1 MEYKQFGKTDLKV
14 SLIGLG
20 CSRLGG
26 NLSGGDRKEATNLL
40 HFALDSGINFYDTAD
55 SYGQG
60 QSEILLGK
68 TFKNQRDKVI
78 FASKAGY
85 YLSPLGNLAAK
96 FKPILK
102 PLVRSLKSLKS
113 TASNTNSLSDARSS
127 VLRQKF
133 EANYLID
140 AIEGSL
146 KRLQTDYLDVFQLHS
161 PPLEILKTTEVWQT
175 LEKLKNQGKIRYY
188 GVSCDTVEDAL
199 ICLQQ
204 SGLSSIQLEINW
216 LNQKAIAKVLPLA
229 RQQQVAIIAR
239 QPFASGK
246 LLTYLD
252 SIPIDLQK
260 RDRNLYQV
268 ALQFVMEQEGVSTVI
283 PGVSSSQHLQTLLDI
298 VNC

>member
-14 SLIGLG
+14 SVIGLG

-26 NLSGGDRKEATNLL
+26 NLSSGNQKEATNLL

-78 FASKAGY
+78 LASKAGY

-113 TASNTNSLSDARSS
+113 TASDTNSLSDARSS
-127 VLRQKF
+127 VLRQNF
-133 EANYLID
+133 DPDYLTN

-161 PPLEILKTTEVWQT
+161 PSSEILKTTEVWQT

-188 GVSCDTVEDAL
+188 GVSCDTVEAAL

-216 LNQKAIAKVLPLA
+216 LNQEAITQILPMA
-229 RQQQVAIIAR
+229 QQKEIAIIAR

-246 LLTYLD
+246 LLTHPE
-252 SIPIDLQK
+252 SIPDALK
-260 RDRNLYQV
+260 NSDCNLYQA

-298 VNC
+298 VN